1 METAKR
7 PIFNLCEQI
16 GGFCLSRVLPH
27 LFKWAVGLH
36 LIDSSLNSSRDKKMK
51 ARLMAWGDNRVDV
64 SQWDLVCFHECW
76 SHCLY
81 SLKATIEFIRK
92 RNFLIV
98 RLTCP
103 RRRGLSL
110 VASYRLYSHQFPA
123 KFSQFLYSNENGYH
137 SQLNWSTQMHQRV
150 QS

>member
-51 ARLMAWGDNRVDV
+51 GADRFGMLTVHKETKLFNCEI
-64 SQWDLVCFHECW
+64 DLPTPKGVELGCIIQAVLASVPSKVF
-76 SHCLY
+76 S
-81 SLKATIEFIRK
+81 I
-92 RNFLIV
+92 
-98 RLTCP
+98 
-103 RRRGLSL
+103 L
-110 VASYRLYSHQFPA
+110 VF
-123 KFSQFLYSNENGYH
+123 K
-137 SQLNWSTQMHQRV
+137 
-150 QS
+150 